1 MKNQLTFQSTVLTVI
16 SHNGQ
21 TYISASDLACALRYA
36 NVQSIANIYNR
47 NQDEFTTD
55 MSEVINSV
63 TSGNLQTTQRIFS
76 LRGCHLI
83 AMFARTAVAKDFRKW
98 VLDILDKEALQNSA
112 RIAPLDPNQIQ
123 LSKDKY
129 IELLETQNQLLKQA
143 MKPQQYK
150 LRLSAEEKSHIF
162 RLHQQGLSTGQIV
175 QQSGRSE
182 SAVRAVIRENL
193 GK

>member
-1 MKNQLTFQSTVLTVI
+1 M
-16 SHNGQ
+16 
-21 TYISASDLACALRYA
+21 
-36 NVQSIANIYNR
+36 QSIANIYNR

-98 VLDILDKEALQNSA
+98 VLDILDKEALQNSSK
-112 RIAPLDPNQIQ
+112 IAPLDPNQIQ

-175 QQSGRSE
+175 QQSWRSE